1 MKRMIKIINQVIT
14 VHTVSKQWA
23 NNKMLIHF

>member
-14 VHTVSKQWA
+14 VYTVSKQWA